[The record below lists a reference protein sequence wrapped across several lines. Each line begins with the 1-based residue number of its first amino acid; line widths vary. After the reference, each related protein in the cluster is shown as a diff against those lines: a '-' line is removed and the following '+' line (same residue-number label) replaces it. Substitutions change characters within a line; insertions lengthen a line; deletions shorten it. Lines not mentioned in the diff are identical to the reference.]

1 MLKSLYI
8 KDYALI
14 ESIKIEF
21 GSGLNIITGETGAGK
36 SILIDAMNLLLGE
49 RASTD
54 VVRKGASKSIVEA
67 EFDVTK
73 NKKVK
78 YLLEENEIDF
88 TDELIIRREISLK
101 GSNRCFLND
110 TPVTLNLLKETGNF
124 LVDLHGQH
132 EHQSLLRV
140 ETHIDFLDEFHN
152 NSESLQ
158 KYKNEF
164 IALNELLSRLKEL
177 RNREELIKQKRDL
190 YSFQIK
196 EIDAVSPEERED
208 ERISAELNILE
219 NSERILELTTAINNA
234 LYNSEG
240 CAFDNLNRAKTDLST
255 LLKIDPSLKEVVD
268 ELETAIALVNDVN
281 SNILRYQSKVE
292 LEPEKLDTLRIRLSA
307 INMLKKKY
315 GGSLQSLVEYRNK
328 IGAEFE
334 LAENFETEI
343 NNLLKLITDKRTS
356 AGNYAAEL
364 STIRIEA
371 AKKITKEVSAALTEL
386 GISNSKFEVSIK
398 QTLADNDEEFITYK
412 NKNYKYDSSGFDKV
426 EFFISMN
433 LGEDLKPLVKVASGG
448 EVSRIMLA
456 LKSSLARNDKLPIL
470 IFDEIDTGISGRIAQ
485 KVGNKLKSLSAF
497 HQIIAITHL
506 PQIAGFGNNH
516 YLVEKKTIDNRVV
529 SRIKLLT
536 EEERVTEIAK
546 LISGEKV
553 SETSIRSARELINDS
568 LASVQHN

>member
-1 MLKSLYI
+1 MLRSLYI

-21 GSGLNIITGETGAGK
+21 GNGLNIITGETGAGK

-49 RASTD
+49 RASID
-54 VVRKGASKSIVEA
+54 IVRKGASKSIVEA

-73 NKKVK
+73 NNKVK
-78 YLLEENEIDF
+78 NLLKENEIEF
-88 TDELIIRREISLK
+88 ADELIIRREISLK
-101 GSNRCFLND
+101 GSNRCFIND
-110 TPVTLNLLKETGNF
+110 TPVTLNLLKETGYF

-152 NSESLQ
+152 DSEALQ
-158 KYKNEF
+158 KYKKAF
-164 IALNELLSRLKEL
+164 AVLNELLSGLKGL
-177 RNREELIKQKRDL
+177 RNKEELIKQKRDL

-196 EIDAVSPEERED
+196 EIDAVSPEEKED
-208 ERISAELNILE
+208 ESISAELNILE
-219 NSERILELTTAINNA
+219 NSEKILELTNSINNA

-240 CAFDNLNRAKTDLST
+240 CAFDNLNRAKTDLTT
-255 LLKIDPSLKEVVD
+255 LLKIDPSFKEMLD
-268 ELETAIALVNDVN
+268 ELESAITLVNDVN
-281 SNILRYQSKVE
+281 SNVLQYQSKVE
-292 LEPEKLDTLRIRLSA
+292 LEPEKLESMRMRLSA

-315 GGSLQSLVEYRNK
+315 GGSLQSLLEYRNK

-343 NNLLKLITDKRTS
+343 NNLLKLITAKRTS
-356 AGNYAAEL
+356 AGDYAAEL
-364 STIRIEA
+364 STIRYEA
-371 AKKITKEVSAALTEL
+371 AKKITKEVSSALSEL
-386 GISNSKFEVSIK
+386 GISNSKFEVNIK
-398 QTLADNDEEFITYK
+398 QIPADNGEEFITYK
-412 NKNYKYDSSGFDKV
+412 NKNYRYDSSGFDKV

-433 LGEDLKPLVKVASGG
+433 IGEDLKPLIKVASGG

-456 LKSSLARNDKLPIL
+456 LKSSLAKNDKLPIL

-506 PQIAGFGNNH
+506 PQIAGFGNQH
-516 YLVEKKTIDNRVV
+516 YLVEKNETDDRVV
-529 SRIKLLT
+529 SSIKLLS
-536 EEERVTEIAK
+536 EEERVLEIAK

-553 SETSIRSARELINDS
+553 SDISIQSARELI
-568 LASVQHN
+568 SVSQITAVRN

>member
-1 MLKSLYI
+1 
-8 KDYALI
+8 
-14 ESIKIEF
+14 
-21 GSGLNIITGETGAGK
+21 
-36 SILIDAMNLLLGE
+36 
-49 RASTD
+49 
-54 VVRKGASKSIVEA
+54 
-67 EFDVTK
+67 
-73 NKKVK
+73 
-78 YLLEENEIDF
+78 
-88 TDELIIRREISLK
+88 
-101 GSNRCFLND
+101 
-110 TPVTLNLLKETGNF
+110 LKETGNF

-240 CAFDNLNRAKTDLST
+240 CAFDNLNRAKTDLSP

-334 LAENFETEI
+334 LAENFETE
-343 NNLLKLITDKRTS
+343 
-356 AGNYAAEL
+356 
-364 STIRIEA
+364 
-371 AKKITKEVSAALTEL
+371 
-386 GISNSKFEVSIK
+386 
-398 QTLADNDEEFITYK
+398 
-412 NKNYKYDSSGFDKV
+412 
-426 EFFISMN
+426 
-433 LGEDLKPLVKVASGG
+433 
-448 EVSRIMLA
+448 
-456 LKSSLARNDKLPIL
+456 
-470 IFDEIDTGISGRIAQ
+470 
-485 KVGNKLKSLSAF
+485 
-497 HQIIAITHL
+497 
-506 PQIAGFGNNH
+506 
-516 YLVEKKTIDNRVV
+516 
-529 SRIKLLT
+529 
-536 EEERVTEIAK
+536 
-546 LISGEKV
+546 
-553 SETSIRSARELINDS
+553 
-568 LASVQHN
+568 